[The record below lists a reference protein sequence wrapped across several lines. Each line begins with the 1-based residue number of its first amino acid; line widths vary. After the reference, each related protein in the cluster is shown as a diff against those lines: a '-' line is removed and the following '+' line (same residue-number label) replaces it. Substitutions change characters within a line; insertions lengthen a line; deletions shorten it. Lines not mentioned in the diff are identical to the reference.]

1 MSKEV
6 ICLKKLFDACNI
18 NFESME
24 KKHGVRLEDRL
35 LEARNEGLQNM
46 KETTL
51 RPHGKLWGMDV
62 FSWYKPNIH
71 ILANTIHAFPFPVL
85 WIGNG
90 SDIFSTIEEDPSVCI
105 QLNTIITFDET
116 RFILPNEELSKI
128 KNIAGVNSLEDAFRL
143 LKLFKKKNAVLLFSA
158 SNEDWKKN
166 KLEFE
171 EFLNIHQTL

>member
-1 MSKEV
+1 
-6 ICLKKLFDACNI
+6 
-18 NFESME
+18 ME
-24 KKHGVRLEDRL
+24 KKIGVRLEDRL

-71 ILANTIHAFPFPVL
+71 ILANTLHAFPFPVV
-85 WIGNG
+85 WIGNR

-105 QLNTIITFDET
+105 QLNSIIAFDET
-116 RFILPNEELSKI
+116 QLILPSEKLSKI
-128 KNIAGVNSLEDAFRL
+128 KNIAGVNSLQDAFRL
-143 LKLFKKKNAVLLFSA
+143 LKYFQKKNAVLLFSA

-171 EFLNIHQTL
+171 EFLSIHQTL